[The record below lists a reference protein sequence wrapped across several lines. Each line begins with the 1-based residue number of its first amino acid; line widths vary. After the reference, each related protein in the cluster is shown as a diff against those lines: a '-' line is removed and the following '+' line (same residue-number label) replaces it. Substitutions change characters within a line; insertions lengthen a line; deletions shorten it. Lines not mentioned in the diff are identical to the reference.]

1 MEDQKEANTKR
12 QLGTRLGNIRTL
24 NNVLFLV
31 LEDVKIVCARTCWI
45 V

>member
-12 QLGTRLGNIRTL
+12 QFKTRLESIKTL
-24 NNVLFLV
+24 SNVLFLV
-31 LEDVKIVCARTCWI
+31 LEDVRIVYARTCWI